1 MRRTAVPAVVIAA
14 AAALVGLLVYGVASR
29 GASTTIDDALA
40 RGKRVEAPDRALPL
54 LHGGG
59 ERSLSD
65 LRGKVVVVNF
75 WASWCTPCRAE
86 APVLER
92 TQRRLRTQGG
102 TVLGVNFKDT
112 TDDAR
117 AFERQLGLN
126 YPSVRDAE
134 GELARDYGTVALPET
149 FVIDRRG
156 RVVAKS
162 RGTVTDRF
170 MDRALA
176 PLLGSGGPG
185 RAAPSGVASPPGGAA
200 PSSGDPSP
208 SRGAAP

>member
-29 GASTTIDDALA
+29 GANTTIDDALA
-40 RGKRVEAPDRALPL
+40 RGERVEAPDRPLPL

-92 TQRRLRTQGG
+92 TQRRLASAGG
-102 TVLGVNFKDT
+102 TVLGVNYKDT
-112 TDDAR
+112 TNDAL
-117 AFERQLGLN
+117 AFEREFGLS
-126 YPSVRDAE
+126 YESVRDAE

-149 FVIDRRG
+149 FVLDRSG

-176 PLLGSGGPG
+176 PLLGSGAPG
-185 RAAPSGVASPPGGAA
+185 AAASPSGGAA
-200 PSSGDPSP
+200 PSDGAPSP
-208 SRGAAP
+208 SGGSTP

>member
-1 MRRTAVPAVVIAA
+1 MRRTAVPAVVIVA

-40 RGKRVEAPDRALPL
+40 RGERVEAPDRALPL

-59 ERSLSD
+59 TRSLAE

-92 TQRRLRTQGG
+92 TQQRLSSAGG
-102 TVLGVNFKDT
+102 TVLGVNYKDT

-117 AFERQLGLN
+117 AFERQFGLS
-126 YPSVRDAE
+126 YESVRDAE

-149 FVIDRRG
+149 FVIDRDG

-162 RGTVTDRF
+162 RGTVSDQF

-176 PLLGSGGPG
+176 PLLASG
-185 RAAPSGVASPPGGAA
+185 AAGGAPAPGGAA
-200 PSSGDPSP
+200 Q
-208 SRGAAP
+208 